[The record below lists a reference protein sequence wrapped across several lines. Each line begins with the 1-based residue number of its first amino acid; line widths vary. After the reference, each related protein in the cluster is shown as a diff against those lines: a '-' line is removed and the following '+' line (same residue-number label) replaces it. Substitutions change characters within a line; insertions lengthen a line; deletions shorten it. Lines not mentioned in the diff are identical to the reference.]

1 MRRCSLLGAEFL
13 PVDLQAHAPNNAYA
27 DIALSL
33 GLVYNLQVE
42 ALCTK
47 SGGED
52 DIACLL
58 RRCYC
63 MLDTILRYVVVPC
76 KSSELRVDY
85 CVR

>member
-13 PVDLQAHAPNNAYA
+13 PVDLQAHAPNNARVRYA

-58 RRCYC
+58 RRC
-63 MLDTILRYVVVPC
+63 
-76 KSSELRVDY
+76 
-85 CVR
+85 